1 MDIDSNRSPG
11 FEIVT
16 SRGAQASRCGILCLL
31 LGMRA
36 AIALPVATPTAVP
49 MGVADVAL
57 PSAPAVTLTTTAERL
72 TTRQSGDAKAVQLLP
87 ADHVVPGDTV
97 IYTIEVRN
105 AGANPVDDFSFTIT
119 VPEHMVYVADSAV
132 APGAELSFSVDGG
145 RSFDPA
151 EKLTVHGA
159 DGKQR
164 PAVAA
169 DYTAIRWTLRNRL
182 KSGSM
187 VLARYR
193 AVLR

>member
-1 MDIDSNRSPG
+1 M
-11 FEIVT
+11 
-16 SRGAQASRCGILCLL
+16 LCLVL
-31 LGMRA
+31 AMRA
-36 AIALPVATPTAVP
+36 ASSLPVETPAAIPV
-49 MGVADVAL
+49 GVADAAL
-57 PSAPAVTLTTTAERL
+57 PSAPVVTIKTTAERL
-72 TTRQSGDAKAVQLLP
+72 APRSSGDPQAVQLLP
-87 ADHVVPGDTV
+87 ADHVVPGDTI

-105 AGANPVDDFSFTIT
+105 EGANPVDDFSFTIT

-151 EKLTVHGA
+151 PILTVHGA

-169 DYTAIRWTLRNRL
+169 DYTTIRWTLRNRL

-193 AVLR
+193 AMLR

>member
-1 MDIDSNRSPG
+1 MDINGQRRQVSGKLAR
-11 FEIVT
+11 
-16 SRGAQASRCGILCLL
+16 RGAQASGCALLCLVL
-31 LGMRA
+31 VMTA
-36 AIALPVATPTAVP
+36 ASSLPVETPAAVP
-49 MGVADVAL
+49 VGVADTAL
-57 PSAPAVTLTTTAERL
+57 PTAPAVTLKTTADRL
-72 TTRQSGDAKAVQLLP
+72 APRTSGDQQAVQLLP
-87 ADHVVPGDTV
+87 ADHVVPGDTI

-105 AGANPVDDFSFTIT
+105 EGANPVDDFSFTIT

-132 APGAELSFSVDGG
+132 APGAVLSFSVDGG

-169 DYTAIRWTLRNRL
+169 DYTTIRWTLRNRL

>member
-1 MDIDSNRSPG
+1 M
-11 FEIVT
+11 
-16 SRGAQASRCGILCLL
+16 LCLV

-36 AIALPVATPTAVP
+36 ASSLPIETPAAVP
-49 MGVADVAL
+49 MGMADAAL
-57 PSAPAVTLTTTAERL
+57 PSVPAVTIKTFAERL
-72 TTRQSGDAKAVQLLP
+72 APRAGRDHKAVQLLP
-87 ADHVVPGDTV
+87 ADHVVPGDTI

-105 AGANPVDDFSFTIT
+105 EGANPVDDFSFTIT

-151 EKLTVHGA
+151 PILTVHGA

-169 DYTAIRWTLRNRL
+169 DYTTIRWTLRNRL

-193 AVLR
+193 AMLR